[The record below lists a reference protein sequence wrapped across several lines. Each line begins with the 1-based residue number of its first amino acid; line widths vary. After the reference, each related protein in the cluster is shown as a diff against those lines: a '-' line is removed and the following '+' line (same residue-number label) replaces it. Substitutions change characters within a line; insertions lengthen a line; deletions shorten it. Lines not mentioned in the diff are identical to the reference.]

1 MVKVLHYV
9 SKMDRGG
16 QETFIMNLFRDIDR
30 EKVQFDFLCTHA
42 DEGDYD
48 AEIRALGGQIRYIQ
62 LNRIS
67 GKRKQLDN
75 MKILCHYLKEVK
87 NEYRVFHIH
96 TQHAMDAFL
105 SAFAAKRAGIQ
116 KVVVHSHNTS
126 TVFSVS
132 AHKVFKH
139 FLAMEKIFRFACSED
154 AGKWMYKK
162 KNFRIIHN
170 SINLKQFTFDQHKRD
185 KVRKEMNWEN
195 RFVIGHVGRFNEQ
208 KNHLYLIDVF
218 HEVHKKLPESHL
230 VLVGKGELEDAV
242 EKKVETYQLQNV
254 VSFLGVRS
262 DVERLYQGMDLFLFP
277 SLFEGL
283 GVVLVEAQTSDLPC
297 VISDSIP
304 SEIDITDK
312 IYRMDIKEDP
322 EKWADKIAEICKSQ
336 PQRRD
341 TSDMIRKAGYDMQQ
355 TAKELEQFYCQ

>member
-16 QETFIMNLFRDIDR
+16 QETFVMNVFRNVDR
-30 EKVQFDFLCTHA
+30 EKVQFDFLCTHS

-48 AEIRALGGQIRYIQ
+48 AEIRTLGGQIRYIQ

-67 GKRKQLDN
+67 GKLKQLDN
-75 MKILCHYLKEVK
+75 TKILYHYLKKVK

-105 SAFAAKRAGIQ
+105 SAFAAKRAGIP
-116 KVVVHSHNTS
+116 KVVVHSHSIS
-126 TVFSVS
+126 TVYSVS
-132 AHKVFKH
+132 AHQFFKH
-139 FLAMEKIFRFACSED
+139 FLAMENIFRFACSEE

-162 KNFRIIHN
+162 NNFQIVHN
-170 SINLKQFTFDQHKRD
+170 SIDLKQFTFDQQKRD
-185 KVRKEMNWEN
+185 DIRKEMGWEN
-195 RFVIGHVGRFNEQ
+195 MFVIGHVGRLNRE
-208 KNHLYLIDVF
+208 KNHLYLIDIF
-218 HEVHKKLPESHL
+218 REVRKRIPESHL
-230 VLVGKGELEDAV
+230 VLVGRGELEEEIQKKVQEYDLEDAV
-242 EKKVETYQLQNV
+242 SLM
-254 VSFLGVRS
+254 GVRS

-297 VISDSIP
+297 VISDTIP
-304 SEIDITDK
+304 SEVDITDK
-312 IYRMDIKEDP
+312 IHRMDIKDTP
-322 EKWADKIAEICKSQ
+322 EKWANKIAQIFKEQ

-355 TAKELEQFYCQ
+355 TAKELEQFYCR